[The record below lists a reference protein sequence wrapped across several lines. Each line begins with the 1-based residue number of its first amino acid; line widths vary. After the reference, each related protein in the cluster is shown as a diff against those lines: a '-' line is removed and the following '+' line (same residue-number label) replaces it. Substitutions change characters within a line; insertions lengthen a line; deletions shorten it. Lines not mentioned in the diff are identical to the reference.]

1 MEHLRYPIGNFILPD
16 SYTFEAIQGW
26 IQDLKNLPLEF
37 RTIAESLSHQ
47 QLNSPYRPDGWTGL
61 QVIHHVAD
69 SHMNALVRI
78 KLTLTEENP
87 TVKPYIE
94 EEWAKLADYSLPI
107 EVSLSMID
115 SIHTHITAVLES
127 LNEADFQRPFTHP
140 QYQYTRPLAYL
151 CALYSW
157 HGKHHTGHLKL
168 L

>member
-1 MEHLRYPIGNFILPD
+1 MEHLRYPIGNFKLPESYPMD
-16 SYTFEAIQGW
+16 SIKGW
-26 IQDLKNLPLEF
+26 IQDLKHLPLEF
-37 RTIAESLSHQ
+37 RTIAESLSDN
-47 QLNSPYRPDGWTGL
+47 QLHSPYRPDGWTGL
-61 QVIHHVAD
+61 QVINHVAD
-69 SHMNALVRI
+69 SHMNALIRI

-94 EEWAKLADYSLPI
+94 EEWAKLPDYLLPI

-115 SIHTHITAVLES
+115 GIHNHMTSLLEN
-127 LNEADFQRPFTHP
+127 LNEADFHRPFTHP

-157 HGKHHTGHLKL
+157 HGKHHTAHLKL